1 MRFKIIFITSFL
13 LIALSFYGKT
23 EAEDKMLVP
32 PRVQIPILLKILTY
46 DRNFEGKIGDSL
58 IIGILHN
65 SQDTESR
72 KTKKEISDVLDSLSA
87 KTVKNIPFNYV
98 ILDYSSDKSLED
110 LIDSNGID
118 VLYLASGGQ
127 SYLKSIVQISQKS
140 KILTMT
146 GITDYVKKGISLGI
160 GLKENKPEIWVNLD
174 SKKAEGIDFDANFLK
189 LCKIIRKSEI

>member
-13 LIALSFYGKT
+13 FIVLSFYGKT

-32 PRVQIPILLKILTY
+32 PRVQIPILFKILTY

-58 IIGILHN
+58 IIGILYN

-72 KTKKEISDVLDSLSA
+72 KAKKEISDVLDSLSA
-87 KTVKNIPFNYV
+87 KTVKNVPFNYV
-98 ILDYSSDKSLED
+98 ILDYSSEKSLGD

-118 VLYLASGGQ
+118 VLYLAPGGQ
-127 SYLKSIVQISQKS
+127 RCLKSIVQISQKV

-146 GITDYVKKGISLGI
+146 GITDYVKEGISLGI

-174 SKKAEGIDFDANFLK
+174 STKAEGSDFDANFLK
-189 LCKIIRKSEI
+189 LCEIIRKSEI